1 MKRYLAVVGLA
12 LVGSGSIATPASA
25 GGQHCKNIK
34 AQFSSNVLL
43 SGCTS
48 VVGLC
53 TTGTVQNGPLTSTF
67 SFTALGLG
75 PTAGMP
81 GVEPPTT
88 LSLSGSVV
96 FDLGADGQVFSAD
109 VGIFDSA
116 RGLFTEVHRING
128 GTGKFVG
135 ATGELFGFGFA
146 RPDGSGFDGELR
158 GTVCY

>member
-53 TTGTVQNGPLTSTF
+53 TTGTVQNGPLSSTF

-88 LSLSGSVV
+88 LSLSGAVV
-96 FDLGADGQVFSAD
+96 FDLADGSTSISSVLCFEPAND
-109 VGIFDSA
+109 
-116 RGLFTEVHRING
+116 N
-128 GTGKFVG
+128 
-135 ATGELFGFGFA
+135 
-146 RPDGSGFDGELR
+146 
-158 GTVCY
+158 GTVFPWNGQRCLGM